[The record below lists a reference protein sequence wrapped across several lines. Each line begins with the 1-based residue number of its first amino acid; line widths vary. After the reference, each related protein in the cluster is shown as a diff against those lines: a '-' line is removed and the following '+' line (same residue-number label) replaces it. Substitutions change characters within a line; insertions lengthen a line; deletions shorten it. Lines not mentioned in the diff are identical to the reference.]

1 MCWVYKTVGSAIY
14 MRKATT
20 GAAWSWRSSE
30 GLLRCSVPE
39 GHKHPPAPSPKSR
52 PESLA
57 LWQLPLL
64 GHRPSALTT
73 PGAVPGIY
81 PPPTLSSPFS
91 IPPPPPIYPPSHT
104 CKASSKVWNTNITR
118 KFCHQLLHKLIS
130 ALIKKKKKEK
140 RKNTRGKR
148 HSVTN
153 AENVLPTNDPSA
165 LGIPIS
171 PPRQSPSDGR
181 GEKSAL

>member
-73 PGAVPGIY
+73 PGAVPGWHLQQCLTQEIFS
-81 PPPTLSSPFS
+81 PLSLCN
-91 IPPPPPIYPPSHT
+91 Y
-104 CKASSKVWNTNITR
+104 
-118 KFCHQLLHKLIS
+118 
-130 ALIKKKKKEK
+130 
-140 RKNTRGKR
+140 
-148 HSVTN
+148 
-153 AENVLPTNDPSA
+153 
-165 LGIPIS
+165 
-171 PPRQSPSDGR
+171 
-181 GEKSAL
+181 